1 MQIICVWYI
10 RIFTVFHQNCCCT
23 KMLPILSL
31 LKWLTRALGKPFCS
45 MEKEDIKVLNKGEEE
60 EMVRVFFFCSPLAAF
75 LEFLFYIVLIWSIF
89 LFIYFLRSYRATAY
103 VIGVWSWWASGC
115 CVRGAFS
122 SCYSTGCQSG
132 ASNPPAPVPQPE
144 MLKWFCCGLR

>member
-1 MQIICVWYI
+1 MFD
-10 RIFTVFHQNCCCT
+10 IFVFSQFFTKIVVVLKCC
-23 KMLPILSL
+23 PFYLSWSGL
-31 LKWLTRALGKPFCS
+31 HEHLANHSAAWRRKTSRFLTR
-45 MEKEDIKVLNKGEEE
+45 EKRRRWWG
-60 EMVRVFFFCSPLAAF
+60 FFFCSPLAAF